1 MAHTYYPVYLYKNER
16 RLHLANDTVAP
27 HTKLEPGADPLNPES
42 YARYNL
48 TEYAPDV
55 MFSEMIHFVKE
66 NWDDGPLKK
75 KGLTIFAK
83 RGIHTGEI
91 WSVNGIGILAFDY
104 IRFILFCK

>member
-1 MAHTYYPVYLYKNER
+1 
-16 RLHLANDTVAP
+16 
-27 HTKLEPGADPLNPES
+27 
-42 YARYNL
+42 
-48 TEYAPDV
+48 